1 MSASWQSQ
9 SFEYICEQAA
19 GFVERS
25 PAIACMDS
33 LGKSPEGRDV
43 LAVEVTDRAVRPED
57 KQVAIIV
64 CGRHGG
70 ELGTR
75 AVGAALLEWLAS
87 DIAAET
93 RQRQRVV
100 VVPVANPDGCV
111 REEFHAPR
119 DALSELEQRTILALA
134 ERLTPDAVVDVH
146 SLGGSD
152 VEAVIAAHTGRCA
165 VDEMI
170 HHRLAAEMALA
181 AAEKGYPFDV
191 EGVPFDASYNNFFC
205 GACYDRFHSVAFG
218 MEVNHLTLTPAEA
231 GESAVAAIAG
241 LLETGNRRLGWQ
253 DEAGYP
259 NQVLIGNFSCSI
271 RPAGADAQQRRR
283 SRAEIWQNRTAFAPM
298 KRAMPDPST
307 LKATVSHAGY
317 SPPCSWSICC
327 RLRGEPALR
336 SIHLNGQEPEHR
348 IFRDECS
355 TFVSVLVRPGAP
367 ESHELAIKLS
377 RSRRSDLG

>member
-1 MSASWQSQ
+1 MSASWQSL
-9 SFEYICEQAA
+9 SFEQICEQAA
-19 GFVERS
+19 GFVERNS
-25 PAIACMDS
+25 TIARMES

-43 LAVEVTDRAVRPED
+43 LAVEVTDRAVRAED
-57 KQVAIIV
+57 KQLAMIV

-75 AVGAALLEWLAS
+75 AVGTALLRWLAS
-87 DIAAET
+87 DVAAET

-119 DALSELEQRTILALA
+119 DALSELERRTILALA
-134 ERLTPDAVVDVH
+134 QRLTPDAVVDVH

-152 VEAVIAAHTGRCA
+152 VEAVIAAHTGRSA

-170 HHRLAAEMALA
+170 HHRLAAEMARA
-181 AAEKGYPFDV
+181 AAEEGYPFDV

-205 GACYDRFHSVAFG
+205 GACYDGFHSVAFG

-231 GESAVAAIAG
+231 GQSAVAAMAG
-241 LLETGNRRLGWQ
+241 LLNQGNRRLAWQ

-259 NQVLIGNFSCSI
+259 GQILVGNFSCSV
-271 RPAGADAQQRRR
+271 RPAGADAQQRRL
-283 SRAEIWQNRTAFAPM
+283 SRAEIWRNRAAFTPP
-298 KRAMPDPST
+298 KRGMPDPGT

-327 RLRGEPALR
+327 RLRGESTLR
-336 SIHLNGQEPEHR
+336 SIHLDGQEPEYR
-348 IFRDECS
+348 MFQDECS
-355 TFVSVLVRPGAP
+355 TFLSVLVPPGAP
-367 ESHELAIKLS
+367 ESHELAIEF
-377 RSRRSDLG
+377 

>member
-9 SFEYICEQAA
+9 SFEHICEQAA

-25 PAIACMDS
+25 PGIARMDS
-33 LGKSPEGRDV
+33 LGKSPEGREV
-43 LAVEVTDRAVRPED
+43 LAVEVTDRTVRPGD
-57 KQVAIIV
+57 KQLAIIV

-75 AVGAALLEWLAS
+75 AVGAALLGWLAS
-87 DIAAET
+87 DAAAET
-93 RQRQRVV
+93 RRRQRVF

-119 DALSELEQRTILALA
+119 DGLSDLEQRTILALA

-170 HHRLAAEMALA
+170 HHRLAAEMARA
-181 AAEKGYPFDV
+181 AAEDGYPFDV

-218 MEVNHLTLTPAEA
+218 MEVNHLALTPAEA

-241 LLETGNRRLGWQ
+241 LLGQGNRRLGWQ

-259 NQVLIGNFSCSI
+259 NQILVGNFSCSV
-271 RPAGADAQQRRR
+271 RPAGADAEQRRR
-283 SRAEIWQNRTAFAPM
+283 SRAEIWRNRTAFTPP
-298 KRAMPDPST
+298 KRDMPNRST

-317 SPPCSWSICC
+317 CPPCSWSICC

-336 SIHLNGQEPEHR
+336 SVHLDGQKPEHL

-367 ESHELAIKLS
+367 ESHELAIGL
-377 RSRRSDLG
+377 